1 MTRVHRSI
9 GLKRIA
15 LIIVLLVSGGCAG
28 LTKLQTPRLSIVSAG
43 MTSGD
48 IFSQEFRIRLH
59 VQNPNDRS
67 LPVKGIEYQ
76 LYLEGDSF
84 AEGITN
90 EPFVVPAL
98 GETEFDTTVRT
109 NFMSSIGRLL
119 SRLSVTNSSAVHYQ
133 FLGKLAVDIPFVGNI
148 PFSNSGVVDLGQPLG
163 AAR

>member
-1 MTRVHRSI
+1 MTRVHRSR

-15 LIIVLLVSGGCAG
+15 LIVLLVSSGCAG

-67 LPVKGIEYQ
+67 LPIKGIEYQ

-133 FLGKLAVDIPFVGNI
+133 FVGKLAVDIPFVSNI
-148 PFSNSGVVDLGQPLG
+148 PFSNSGVVDLGQSLG